1 MKQKLTE
8 FWVGLLMLLAILAFI
23 FMALKVSGMG
33 ISQNPF
39 VKSTYE
45 VSANFTDVGGL
56 KARAAV
62 NIAGVQV
69 GTVEALTLNPET
81 YQATAILAINKNI
94 EIPSDSSASITS
106 SGILGDNFVSIAP
119 GFSSQVLANNG
130 QIMTT
135 YAATNLSSLIST
147 FMNNSGDKK

>member
-1 MKQKLTE
+1 
-8 FWVGLLMLLAILAFI
+8 MLLAILAFV

-33 ISQNPF
+33 ISSNPF

-45 VSANFTDVGGL
+45 VTANFTDVGGL

-69 GTVEALTLNPET
+69 GTVEALTLNPQT

-94 EIPSDSSASITS
+94 EIPTDSSASITS

-119 GFSSQVLANNG
+119 GFSSQTLPNGG